1 MCRSILSFVVC
12 IAYIYGGDAFTTP
25 QSSRSGVIIRTAQD
39 TTANSLQFNRRYS
52 TFIASKEDDEEDD
65 EEDLNIDK
73 EELLDTKKKDKDE
86 PTEAT
91 KIYRK
96 IRDLTFLPFSYTIQF
111 LGFLVFCGFILNLLG
126 FGYTFDFEEGLRIER
141 IENLRNELQF
151 EREIVREEKEEM
163 REAAAADATSSKG
176 NDLATKSQWTNV
188 KIPNDGVKE
197 LVIPDV
203 PEGL

>member
-1 MCRSILSFVVC
+1 MHRSILSLVVC
-12 IAYIYGGDAFTTP
+12 IAYIYGGNAF
-25 QSSRSGVIIRTAQD
+25 SLSRSGVVTIRT
-39 TTANSLQFNRRYS
+39 THANSLQINKRYS
-52 TFIASKEDDEEDD
+52 TCIASKDDGEDNVEDDIIDRED
-65 EEDLNIDK
+65 I
-73 EELLDTKKKDKDE
+73 LDTKKKDKDE

-96 IRDLTFLPFSYTIQF
+96 IRDITFLPFSYTIQF

-126 FGYTFDFEEGLRIER
+126 FGYTFDFDEGLRIDR

-151 EREIVREEKEEM
+151 EREIVREEREEM
-163 REAAAADATSSKG
+163 KEAAAADATSSKG

>member
-1 MCRSILSFVVC
+1 MCRSILSLVVC
-12 IAYIYGGDAFTTP
+12 IAYIYGGDAFTP
-25 QSSRSGVIIRTAQD
+25 LSRSGVVIIRTAQD
-39 TTANSLQFNRRYS
+39 TIINTNSLQINKRYS
-52 TFIASKEDDEEDD
+52 TCIASKDDGEDNVEDDIIDRED
-65 EEDLNIDK
+65 I
-73 EELLDTKKKDKDE
+73 LDTKKKDKDE

-96 IRDLTFLPFSYTIQF
+96 IRDVTFLPFSYTIQF
-111 LGFLVFCGFILNLLG
+111 AGFLVFCGFILNLLG
-126 FGYTFDFEEGLRIER
+126 FGYTFDFDEGLRIDK

-151 EREIVREEKEEM
+151 EREIVREERE
-163 REAAAADATSSKG
+163 EAAAADATSSKG